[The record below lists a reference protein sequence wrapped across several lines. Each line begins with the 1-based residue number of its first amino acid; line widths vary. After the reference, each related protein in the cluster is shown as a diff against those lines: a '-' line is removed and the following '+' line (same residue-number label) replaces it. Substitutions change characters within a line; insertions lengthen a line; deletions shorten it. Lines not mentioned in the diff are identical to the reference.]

1 MVKTRK
7 SLWAAGFAL
16 LVCILLLI
24 GTTFA
29 WFTDSVSNSGNK
41 IQAGTLDITLEEL
54 GSDGQFTAVGEEP
67 IFDSQLWEP
76 GYSECTVLKVANAGS
91 LALKW
96 RLDLTAYDDTGK
108 PVDAGDLG
116 NVIDVY
122 AKVSEGQA
130 ITGKPASLNAAI
142 DEGYKNVG
150 TLNQLMADVDGVAYG
165 KLYAEGNMPQGGYSE
180 AYAGIILHMQE
191 NAGNEYQDA
200 SIGTTFDIVL
210 NATQLAHEKDGFGNP
225 DYDENAQYPEIHRVD
240 ANTDL
245 SDLVN
250 NPSVPVEITVTENMM
265 NQGNEILSVT
275 GNVTMNLGTNT
286 INKYSSQITGTDITV
301 GNGGKLTI
309 NAEANSGLKY
319 TAGKLA
325 ADGSNSV
332 ITVNGG
338 KYGDSGAGNSEV
350 SARNG
355 GTVYVNEGSFSTS
368 GARGHAV
375 TAEADSTIYING
387 GSFSTSGANSITIY
401 ANGGTIIIE
410 NLKSVT
416 ANGSRYGV
424 DNGGKILVSK
434 EYSPSAPTSL
444 ASGCSVTDNG
454 DGYWLIT
461 KN

>member
-76 GYSECTVLKVANAGS
+76 GYSECAVLKVANAGN

-108 PVDAGDLG
+108 PVDASDLG

-191 NAGNEYQDA
+191 NAGNEYQGA

-210 NATQLAHEKDGFGNP
+210 NATQLAHETDGFGS
-225 DYDENAQYPEIHRVD
+225 DQYDANAQYPEFHKVS
-240 ANTDL
+240 AGTDL
-245 SDLVN
+245 SNLVN
-250 NPSVPVEITVTENMM
+250 NPGVPVEITATEIMM
-265 NQGNEILSVT
+265 GQKDFSVT
-275 GNVTMNLGTNT
+275 GNVSMNLGQNT
-286 INKYSSQITGTDITV
+286 INPGPAGQLVGTDITV
-301 GNGGKLTI
+301 KDGGTLTI
-309 NAEANSGLKY
+309 NAEANSYGFTY
-319 TAGKLA
+319 TAGKLIV
-325 ADGSNSV
+325 DGSDSV
-332 ITVNGG
+332 LTVNGG
-338 KYGDSGAGNSEV
+338 RYGDSGYRNSEI

-355 GTVYVNEGSFSTS
+355 GTVYINEGIFSTS
-368 GARGHAV
+368 GAEGHAV

-401 ANGGTIIIE
+401 ANGGTIVIE
-410 NLKSVT
+410 KIDSLT

-434 EYSPSAPTSL
+434 EYSSSAPKSL
-444 ASGCSVTDNG
+444 ASGCTVTDDG